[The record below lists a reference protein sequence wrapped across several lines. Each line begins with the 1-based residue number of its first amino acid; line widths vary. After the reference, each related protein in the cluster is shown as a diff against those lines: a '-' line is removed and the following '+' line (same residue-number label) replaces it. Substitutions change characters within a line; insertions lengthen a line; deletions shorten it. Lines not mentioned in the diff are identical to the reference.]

1 MELSSLESTAAPV
14 VKTILMGEHDDVTT
28 QSISPGR
35 LQMAMRLELAQD
47 VEIF

>member
-1 MELSSLESTAAPV
+1 
-14 VKTILMGEHDDVTT
+14 MGEQRPSDDDVTT

-47 VEIF
+47 AAQGDLATEVLLV